1 MKGLEKAEAME
12 VTTSVLQQHLDTHF
26 LNAPVTSVEIP
37 GRCKNWSR
45 DGAMTSNL
53 G

>member
-1 MKGLEKAEAME
+1 MKGLGKAEAIK
-12 VTTSVLQQHLDTHF
+12 VTTSFLQQHLDTHF
-26 LNAPVTSVEIP
+26 QNALVTSVEIP
-37 GRCKNWSR
+37 GKCKNWSR